1 MSKLLANQIANY
13 NDNGPVEAK
22 EGINFPSGKP
32 LQANGS
38 AGSSGQYLVSTGTS
52 VSWQSLPA
60 IPAAQVNV
68 DWNSTSGVTQILNK
82 PILSSVAIS
91 GSYNDLINKPSI
103 PAAQQQSDWT
113 ASSGVTFIKNKPALA
128 SVATS
133 GLYSDLVGRPSIPVA
148 LSDFGVGSQNIDFG
162 AYRIT
167 YSNVFASLTDLQAI
181 NANTYKGML
190 GTVTATGSAYFAH
203 GGQWVR
209 LANASELV
217 GGGGSSITYSQSVV
231 ASANNVNLRLS
242 GSDSTID
249 DILLTAG
256 SNVSFT
262 AVSANGF
269 TINSTAVGATN
280 LDALTDVVITTPS
293 NGQVLKYNGTN
304 WVNGTDATGGGGGTG
319 LQSRTTANAVTSSL
333 TNNGSDNITIT
344 AAKTYAL
351 LKIQTSASAWV
362 TLYTDAAS
370 RTADSGRTRLVDPA
384 PGSGVLAEV
393 VTTGSQTVLMTPAVY
408 GFNNDSTPSS
418 AVYAKVVNI
427 SGSTSA
433 ITVTLT
439 YVPLEA

>member
-13 NDNGPVEAK
+13 NDNGPVEVK
-22 EGINFPSGKP
+22 EGINFPTGKP

-38 AGSSGQYLVSTGTS
+38 SGTAGQYLVSTGNS
-52 VSWQSLPA
+52 IAWQALPA

-91 GSYNDLINKPSI
+91 GSYNDLINKPTI

-113 ASSGVTFIKNKPALA
+113 ASSGVTFIKNKPSL
-128 SVATS
+128 SPVATS

-148 LSDFGVGSQNIDFG
+148 LSDFGVGSQNVDFG

-167 YSNVFASLTDLQAI
+167 YSNVFAQLSDLQAI
-181 NANTYKGML
+181 NANTYKGMV

-203 GGQWVR
+203 NGQWVR

-217 GGGGSSITYSQSVV
+217 GGGGAAITYSQSVV
-231 ASANNVNLRLS
+231 TSGSNVSLRLS
-242 GSDSTID
+242 GSDSTTD
-249 DILLTAG
+249 DILVTAG

-262 AVSANGF
+262 AVNANGF
-269 TINSTAVGATN
+269 TINSTASGATN

-293 NGQVLKYNGTN
+293 NGQVLKYNGTQ
-304 WVNGTDATGGGGGTG
+304 WVNGTDATSGGGTG
-319 LQSRTTANAVTSSL
+319 LQSRTTANATTASIAGL
-333 TNNGSDNITIT
+333 ASDNISIT

-351 LKIQTSASAWV
+351 LKIQTSVSAWV

-370 RTADSGRTRLVDPA
+370 RTADASRTRFTDPA
-384 PGSGVLAEV
+384 PGSGVIAEV
-393 VTTGSQTVLMTPAVY
+393 VTTGSNAQLLTPAVY

-418 AVYAKVVNI
+418 TVYLKVVND
-427 SGSTSA
+427 SGLTSA